1 MGKIFS
7 TDATKKGLISDIQ
20 KQLIQVNIEKTK
32 NPIKKW
38 EKTQILFQ
46 RRHTDGQQAHEKM
59 CKTADYC

>member
-1 MGKIFS
+1 MKGIINKKTAYRMGKIFS

-38 EKTQILFQ
+38 EKT
-46 RRHTDGQQAHEKM
+46 
-59 CKTADYC
+59 